1 MDRFWFNKLTHQRFI
16 ERPVCPRHSVDTC
29 PYNIFHLHTPQ
40 RRYMGPA
47 SVSPFYRWAR
57 WGPIMQLV
65 VGGGGTQNQVFWL
78 LNNTALSSMPLQD
91 INIFLMIYGRLY
103 FSKVAL
109 HSLPEPS
116 HCSIERRGLFPLP
129 VSLGSPVWGPMQTE
143 CRKTNAPWLL
153 WLRHKGQY
161 RMSMALS
168 LLGHWL
174 LEPSCHI
181 MRKTKLRG
189 SKV

>member
-40 RRYMGPA
+40 RKYMGPA

-65 VGGGGTQNQVFWL
+65 VGGGRTQNQVFWL
-78 LNNTALSSMPLQD
+78 LNNTSSSGMPLQD

-103 FSKVAL
+103 FSKVTL

-129 VSLGSPVWGPMQTE
+129 VSLGSPVWWPMQTE
-143 CRKTNAPWLL
+143 CRKML
-153 WLRHKGQY
+153 HDFCGYVIKGNTEW
-161 RMSMALS
+161 AWLS
-168 LLGHWL
+168 LSGHWL